1 METSKTPH
9 GQWLLARRG
18 RGPEPTRF
26 SIPSWLWVMLPAI
39 SLWPIWVWSTR
50 RMTDGSDDPLGVLAL
65 IALIVLV
72 LRARHRLAH
81 TPRVG
86 WMVASLFLASTA
98 LYATTSLPILIAGV
112 LAVAAMTCG
121 VLAVRDDG
129 HPVLPWLGLGLLALP
144 VISSLQFFVG
154 YPLRVVTAQ
163 LSSWLLHGFGI
174 VAQREGSTLAVNGQL
189 IMVDAPCSGIQMAW
203 VAYFTACLAAAWL
216 GLRDGVFVKRIA
228 GVGALVLGGNIV
240 RNSLLVAL
248 EADRLAKPQWMHE
261 LVGILVFLCVCT
273 AVLLLVI
280 RSAPKRDADRT
291 AADGE
296 ASGAKDSTSAGRWTR
311 TAMSLAAIGFLAL
324 ALTPALTRSP
334 AVAQAAIAQPEWPS
348 RYDGALIRPL
358 ALSDVEQRFAAQ
370 FPGAIAR
377 FTDERRV
384 ITLRHVSAPTRKL
397 HPAADCYRGLGYRV
411 SQIALAQRPLQVAR
425 GEAIEE
431 AAQQTNRA
439 SSAASARL
447 QRCFLASKHGRRLRV
462 CEVIEDAAGRSFTD
476 TSAWY
481 WAAVRGESRGPW
493 LAATTATT
501 DIIEVA
507 SQ

>member
-1 METSKTPH
+1 MEAPTSPR
-9 GQWLLARRG
+9 GQWLLSRRG
-18 RGPEPTRF
+18 GNREPASF
-26 SIPSWLWVMLPAI
+26 SLPSWIWVMLPAI
-39 SLWPIWVWSTR
+39 SLWPIWYWSAR

-65 IALIVLV
+65 LALMVLV
-72 LRARHRLAH
+72 LRARRELAH
-81 TPRVG
+81 APRVG
-86 WMVASLFLASTA
+86 WTVASLFLASAA

-121 VLAVRDDG
+121 VLAVRNDG

-163 LSSWLLHGFGI
+163 VSSWILHGFGV
-174 VAQREGSTLAVNGQL
+174 VALREGSTLAINGQL

-216 GLRDGVFVKRIA
+216 RLRDGVFIKRIA
-228 GVGALVLGGNIV
+228 GVGALVLAGNIV

-248 EADRLAKPQWMHE
+248 EADQAAKPQWMHE

-280 RSAPKRDADRT
+280 RGASKRDADVRVPDVGPA
-291 AADGE
+291 AADLRGTGVTDAV
-296 ASGAKDSTSAGRWTR
+296 ASAARHSTPSGRWTR
-311 TAMSLAAIGFLAL
+311 AAMSFAAIGFITLAL
-324 ALTPALTRSP
+324 APALISG
-334 AVAQAAIAQPEWPS
+334 QAEARTAIAQPEWPD
-348 RYDGALIRPL
+348 RYDGTPIRPL
-358 ALSDVEQRFAAQ
+358 ALSEVEQRFAGQ

-384 ITLRHVSAPTRKL
+384 ITLRHVTAPTRKL
-397 HPAADCYRGLGYRV
+397 HPAADCYRGLGYRI
-411 SQIALAQRPLQVAR
+411 SQIALAQRAGSP
-425 GEAIEE
+425 
-431 AAQQTNRA
+431 
-439 SSAASARL
+439 RL
-447 QRCFLASKHGRRLRV
+447 QRCFVASKHGRRLRV
-462 CEVIEDAAGRSFTD
+462 CEFIEDAAGRSFTD

-493 LAATTATT
+493 LAVTTAST

-507 SQ
+507 SK